1 MELPYHVLKVCGG
14 VVFAARGSNIYSF
27 DSSLEYVSAWEYPV
41 KPAKVQDVLPS
52 ESKTS
57 PAPEGPPT
65 KRRKVEPA
73 QEPTPKEN
81 GDENGVA
88 EDATAPE
95 TKIRRKGKQYNK
107 GLSDL
112 PFVQGLYPTS
122 DGRHVVAVTGSDKT
136 LWVFEHDGAGK
147 LTQLSQR

>member
-1 MELPYHVLKVCGG
+1 MELPYHVLKVCGD

-27 DSSLEYVSAWEYPV
+27 TSSLEYVSAWEYPV
-41 KPAKVQDVLPS
+41 KQAKGQDGLTS
-52 ESKTS
+52 EPKAS

-73 QEPTPKEN
+73 QEPTPDAN
-81 GDENGVA
+81 GSGPA
-88 EDATAPE
+88 EGANTPE

-112 PFVQGLYPTS
+112 PFVQGLYPTTN
-122 DGRHVVAVTGSDKT
+122 GRHVVAVTGSDKT
-136 LWVFEHDGAGK
+136 IWVFEHDGAGHLK
-147 LTQLSQR
+147 QLSQR